1 MKKIFAILI
10 LFIFINGFSQK
21 HELGVFLGGANA
33 ITDIGRTDY
42 VNPLPLFFNDT
53 SGDLKVPLALGLL
66 YRFNLNPQQGLRFS
80 LSYANLYGNDFS
92 AVEDYRKKRGYRY
105 SQNIYEA
112 SILYEYNF
120 FPINTEQHRAYSPY
134 IFAGVGAFAYTH
146 LDYKVTHKFKS
157 TGNPSTPK
165 DFDTEISSS
174 KRKKFN
180 YTIPFGAGFKYR
192 FRYNWIISAE
202 VGVRP
207 TLIDELDLSSAQP
220 NDFSYVIETGLDSF
234 PGVEEEIKNR
244 NKNIITQRQVGDQSN
259 NDWYVFTGLTL
270 TYTFGR
276 PACFCD

>member
-1 MKKIFAILI
+1 MKKIFAISI
-10 LFIFINGFSQK
+10 LFAFISAFSQK

-33 ITDIGRTDY
+33 ITDIGRTEHI
-42 VNPLPLFFNDT
+42 NPFYQSFSGNVST
-53 SGDLKVPLALGLL
+53 SSVPLTFGLL
-66 YRFNLNPQQGLRFS
+66 YRFNLNPQQGLRFG
-80 LSYANLYGNDFS
+80 LSYANFFGNDYS
-92 AVEDYRKKRGYRY
+92 AVEDYRKKRGYGY

-120 FPINTEQHRAYSPY
+120 FPINTEQHRAFSPY

-165 DFDTEISSS
+165 DFDTQILNA
-174 KRKKFN
+174 KRKKFS
-180 YTIPFGAGFKYR
+180 YTIPFGAGLKYR